1 MYLRVK
7 EAKYVSR
14 HRVDI
19 TFNDGTRRVVDFGP
33 FLKQAR
39 NPMFTKYRGLREF
52 QSFHIQDGD
61 LMWGDFEMIFPI
73 MDLYEGNILKG
84 DPAASAHLV
93 LSDAAVLGGRVLA
106 RKTPSTPVSYKKLV
120 RKKTLRHV

>member
-1 MYLRVK
+1 M
-7 EAKYVSR
+7 EAKYVPR
-14 HRVDI
+14 YRVDI
-19 TFNDGTRRVVDFGP
+19 AFNDGTRRVVDFGP

-52 QSFHIQDGD
+52 KSFHIQAGD

-84 DPAASAHLV
+84 NPAASAHLV
-93 LSDAAVLGGRVLA
+93 LSDAISPAKTVLDKKIKAVSAVSY
-106 RKTPSTPVSYKKLV
+106 RKTKAP
-120 RKKTLRHV
+120 RRN